1 MATVAKEVLNSKE
14 NYTEKYGFSMPES
27 YVYKADKGLSEEV
40 VRKIS
45 QIKNEPQWMT
55 DFRIRSL
62 KLFLGKPM
70 PKWGANLTGIDFNAI
85 TYYLKATDT
94 KSKSWED
101 VPENIKK
108 TFDRLGIPEAEKK
121 FLAGAGAQYDSE
133 VIYHQIREDLEKQ
146 GVIFKDMDSGLKE
159 HEDLVKKYFGTVI
172 PPEDNKFAALNSAVW
187 SGGSMVYVPKGVHV
201 EMPLQAYFR
210 INAKN
215 MGQFER
221 TLIIAEPGS
230 SIHYIEGCFTKG
242 ASIRTAEGTKK
253 IEDIKED
260 DIVLTHSGSYKKVYK
275 TMKRKH
281 NGTLCTI
288 KFSNNPKHE
297 LKITGGHPILAVEKE
312 TINQKNWKPKWIEAG
327 QLDNFDYIA
336 MPITEFSKMAGQL
349 NLTLSADDLMLQQK
363 IILYANKIC
372 SYAFV
377 PIKYIEKEIVTDLD
391 VYNFSVEE
399 DESYVAN
406 GIVVHNCTAPS
417 YSSDSLHSAVVELI
431 AMEGSKIQY
440 TTIQNWSSNVYNL
453 VTKRAFAYKNAE
465 VFWVDGNLGCLAEGT
480 KIATNPGLQEIEKI
494 EPGQKVITLNEETH
508 QLEPRIVLGTKF
520 SGIKYTY
527 NVVLENGKREVIA
540 TNSHPFLTVEY
551 DKNKPKKLGRYK
563 FVWKPLEA
571 LEKGSFI
578 MVPKELPD
586 LGKPYELKKPTI
598 DRQIIGRNQ
607 HGATYTI
614 DTSYKYIK
622 LKMPDATTDDL
633 LWLFGV
639 FIGDGNIEIA
649 KHKKSGANRFGKVIF
664 SVPKNDL
671 AREKVIEVMKSA
683 FGLDKYTERKDG
695 VTITYNSL
703 VLAEF
708 FKLNS
713 LSGVAHTKRLPE
725 WIFSLPLSQK
735 KALLAGYI
743 ESDGLIR
750 KNNARFKTCNKYLLE
765 DIKTLA
771 MGCGIEVNRI
781 KEEKETK
788 TINVNGYNGK
798 EKEYTCYVMHISNLS
813 TLRKHFSQKNR
824 EKIPVD
830 AHEHNTYWFT
840 GAKKGRRIK
849 MPNHLALQKITD
861 IIPCG
866 EKPTYDLEIEGS
878 HNFIANGVLV
888 HNSKVTMK
896 FPAVWLLGEGA
907 RGEVL
912 SVAFAGAGQHQDA
925 GAKILH
931 FAPNTSSVITNKS
944 ISKDGGKTTYR
955 GLVKVA
961 KGATNVKSNVVCD
974 ALILDDKSSSDTVPY
989 MELEEKDIQ
998 ISHEATVGKINE
1010 DQLFYLMSR
1019 GMSER
1024 EAMAMIVRGFIE
1036 RFTKTLPMEY
1046 AIELNRLVELEME
1059 GSVG

>member
-1 MATVAKEVLNSKE
+1 MATVAQEVLNSKE

-45 QIKNEPQWMT
+45 DIKNEPQWMK

-62 KLFLGKPM
+62 KIFFSKPM
-70 PKWGANLTGIDFNAI
+70 PKWGANLTGIDFDAI

-94 KSKSWED
+94 KSTSWDD

-146 GVIFKDMDSGLKE
+146 GVIFLSMDSGLKE

-187 SGGSMVYVPKGVHV
+187 SGGSFVFVPKGVHV

-221 TLIIAEPGS
+221 TLIVAEPGS
-230 SIHYIEGCFTKG
+230 SIHYIEGCFVKG
-242 ASIRTAEGTKK
+242 TSVKTSSGEKK
-253 IEDIKED
+253 IEDIKEND
-260 DIVLTHSGSYKKVYK
+260 VVPTHTGKHKRVYK

-281 NGTLCTI
+281 SGTLCTI
-288 KFSNNPKHE
+288 RYSNNSDHE
-297 LKITGGHPILAVEKE
+297 LKVTGGHPILAVEKE
-312 TINQKNWKPKWIEAG
+312 TVSQKNWKPKWIEAG

-336 MPITEFSKMAGQL
+336 MPIREFSKMGDQL
-349 NLTLSADDLMLQQK
+349 SLSLSTTDLMLQQK
-363 IILYANKIC
+363 IILYANKNC
-372 SYAFV
+372 CYAFV
-377 PIKYIEKEIVTDLD
+377 PIKSIEKEIVQDLD

-406 GIVVHNCTAPS
+406 GIIVHNCTAPS

-440 TTIQNWSSNVYNL
+440 TTIQNWSNNVYNL

-465 VFWVDGNLGCLAEGT
+465 VFWVDGNLG
-480 KIATNPGLQEIEKI
+480 
-494 EPGQKVITLNEETH
+494 
-508 QLEPRIVLGTKF
+508 
-520 SGIKYTY
+520 
-527 NVVLENGKREVIA
+527 
-540 TNSHPFLTVEY
+540 
-551 DKNKPKKLGRYK
+551 
-563 FVWKPLEA
+563 
-571 LEKGSFI
+571 
-578 MVPKELPD
+578 
-586 LGKPYELKKPTI
+586 
-598 DRQIIGRNQ
+598 
-607 HGATYTI
+607 
-614 DTSYKYIK
+614 
-622 LKMPDATTDDL
+622 
-633 LWLFGV
+633 
-639 FIGDGNIEIA
+639 
-649 KHKKSGANRFGKVIF
+649 
-664 SVPKNDL
+664 
-671 AREKVIEVMKSA
+671 
-683 FGLDKYTERKDG
+683 
-695 VTITYNSL
+695 
-703 VLAEF
+703 
-708 FKLNS
+708 
-713 LSGVAHTKRLPE
+713 
-725 WIFSLPLSQK
+725 
-735 KALLAGYI
+735 
-743 ESDGLIR
+743 
-750 KNNARFKTCNKYLLE
+750 
-765 DIKTLA
+765 
-771 MGCGIEVNRI
+771 
-781 KEEKETK
+781 
-788 TINVNGYNGK
+788 
-798 EKEYTCYVMHISNLS
+798 
-813 TLRKHFSQKNR
+813 
-824 EKIPVD
+824 
-830 AHEHNTYWFT
+830 
-840 GAKKGRRIK
+840 
-849 MPNHLALQKITD
+849 
-861 IIPCG
+861 
-866 EKPTYDLEIEGS
+866 
-878 HNFIANGVLV
+878 
-888 HNSKVTMK
+888 SKVTMK

-961 KGATNVKSNVVCD
+961 KGATNAKSTVVCD
-974 ALILDDKSSSDTVPY
+974 ALILDEKSSSDTVPY

-1046 AIELNRLVELEME
+1046 AIELNRLIELEME